1 MALAGG
7 VLTTYF
13 SGVTLSLGSLI
24 GFLTVFGITLR
35 NSMILFNRYHQL
47 EANDGK
53 AFEPELIL
61 NGSRERLAPIL
72 MTVLATGLGLAPALF
87 MGDIPGLEIVRPMAI
102 VILGSLTTS
111 TVLNLFVL
119 PALYWRFGARRER
132 DLDLVPVTVA
142 DFPAT
147 AADD

>member
-1 MALAGG
+1 LAGG
-7 VLTTYF
+7 VLTTYVSGSPF
-13 SGVTLSLGSLI
+13 SLSSLI
-24 GFLTVFGITLR
+24 GFLTVLGITLR

-47 EANDGK
+47 ETNNGQ
-53 AFEPELIL
+53 AFKPELIL

-87 MGDIPGLEIVRPMAI
+87 MGDAPGLEMIRPMAT

-119 PALYWRFGARRER
+119 PALYWRYGAGRER
-132 DLDLVPVTVA
+132 DLDLVPTMA
-142 DFPAT
+142 DLPAT